1 MSGPHPASSPPPA
14 PAPPLP
20 PPSGSRP
27 RRLWSAR
34 RVPAAVTAA
43 VLAVVAGVLLY
54 DIAAVRAG
62 RPGAAWRR
70 IIEAELATRPL
81 DDPWILAG
89 ASAAVVLGLW
99 LLVLAVTPGLR
110 GVLVMRRTGRS
121 PVRAGL
127 DCHVAELTLR
137 DRAVE
142 VSGVRS
148 ARVTVTRRTAT
159 VRAVVAFGR
168 TEAVRADLAEA
179 LAEAVEQL
187 GLARPLGIVLHVRR
201 MGGG

>member
-1 MSGPHPASSPPPA
+1 MNEPAPAPLPPAEPQPPA
-14 PAPPLP
+14 PARRR
-20 PPSGSRP
+20 SRARRFWSP
-27 RRLWSAR
+27 RRL
-34 RVPAAVTAA
+34 PAAVTAGL
-43 VLAVVAGVLLY
+43 LALLAGLLLY

-62 RPGAAWRR
+62 RPGTAWRR
-70 IIEAELATRPL
+70 ALTEQLATRPL

-89 ASAAVVLGLW
+89 ACVAVVLGLW

-110 GVLVMRRTGRS
+110 DVLPMRAGTA

-127 DCHVAELTLR
+127 DRHAAELTLR

-159 VRAVVAFGR
+159 VRAVIAFRETEVVHAELVA
-168 TEAVRADLAEA
+168 A
-179 LAEAVEQL
+179 LNQAVEQL
-187 GLARPLGIVLHVRR
+187 GLARPLGLALHVRR
-201 MGGG
+201 VGEG

>member
-1 MSGPHPASSPPPA
+1 M
-14 PAPPLP
+14 P
-20 PPSGSRP
+20 PPSCSRP
-27 RRLWSAR
+27 RRLWSPR

-43 VLAVVAGVLLY
+43 GLAVVAGLLLY
-54 DIAAVRAG
+54 DVAAVRAG

-70 IIEAELATRPL
+70 IIEVELATRPL

-110 GVLVMRRTGRS
+110 GVLAMRAGKA

-127 DCHVAELTLR
+127 DRHVAELTLR

-148 ARVTVTRRTAT
+148 VRVTVTRRTAT
-159 VRAVVAFGR
+159 VRAVVAFGH
-168 TEAVRADLAEA
+168 TEAVRADLADA
-179 LAEAVEQL
+179 LAEGVGQL

-201 MGGG
+201 TGER